1 MRTGEY
7 EKGLYFRVD
16 ERYKF
21 IDSVIPN
28 KIHFKQFHIYMH
40 HIAVSEDQGQSK
52 YLKNR
57 EITFREMTIKCKIG
71 FLAVAMEARSQW
83 ASISNVLKEKF
94 CQSRVYHLKVTALK
108 AFSVQ
113 PT

>member
-52 YLKNR
+52 YLKN
-57 EITFREMTIKCKIG
+57 
-71 FLAVAMEARSQW
+71 S
-83 ASISNVLKEKF
+83 
-94 CQSRVYHLKVTALK
+94 
-108 AFSVQ
+108 
-113 PT
+113 